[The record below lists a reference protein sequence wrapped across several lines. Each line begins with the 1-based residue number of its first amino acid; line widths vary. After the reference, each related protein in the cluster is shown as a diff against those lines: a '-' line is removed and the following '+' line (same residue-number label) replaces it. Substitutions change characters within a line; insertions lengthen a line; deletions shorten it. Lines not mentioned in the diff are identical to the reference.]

1 MSTDHHLGSDLDIH
15 GDIDVDKH
23 VRTYITVFV
32 TLLALTLITVG
43 IFYLHL
49 PLVPAIALALTVAAI
64 KGSLVA
70 CYFMHLLSERKLIL
84 LVMAVTVL
92 FFLFVLLGPWLTEM
106 NEITG

>member
-1 MSTDHHLGSDLDIH
+1 MSNDH
-15 GDIDVDKH
+15 IDVDKH

-32 TLLALTLITVG
+32 SLLALTLITVG

-49 PLVPAIALALTVAAI
+49 PLVPAIALALTVAII

-84 LVMAVTVL
+84 LVMAVTV
-92 FFLFVLLGPWLTEM
+92 FFFIFVLLGPVVTQSDGIGL
-106 NEITG
+106 G